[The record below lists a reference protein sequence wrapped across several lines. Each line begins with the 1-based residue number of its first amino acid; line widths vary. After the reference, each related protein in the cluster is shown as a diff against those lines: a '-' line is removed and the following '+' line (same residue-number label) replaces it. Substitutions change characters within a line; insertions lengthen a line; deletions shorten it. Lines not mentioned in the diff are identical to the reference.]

1 MQLVKH
7 GDDDKESE
15 LSSLAWRLISQS
27 MNPIYIRRRWYI
39 WSVDGVIS
47 TRTTSAIASN
57 DVGEQRRAEW
67 LNVFEMFGH
76 FQVHSPRCVLCVCV
90 CVCVS
95 RSATF
100 IDLHKNN
107 FIHCSS
113 WWSYWRFRATFT
125 YLLIHLPANCGQ
137 VKTEILRVPFAKLLI
152 RAEFGP
158 FFQSG
163 ESQRAIYA
171 YHIPHTAS
179 RIS

>member
-1 MQLVKH
+1 MTSGSREEQS
-7 GDDDKESE
+7 GWM
-15 LSSLAWRLISQS
+15 SLRCLAISKF
-27 MNPIYIRRRWYI
+27 ILR
-39 WSVDGVIS
+39 G
-47 TRTTSAIASN
+47 AS
-57 DVGEQRRAEW
+57 
-67 LNVFEMFGH
+67 
-76 FQVHSPRCVLCVCV
+76 

-179 RIS
+179 RISWIPSSAVEDLQQKLKRHRIDSDTGIPLIISSII